1 MPANFKREISLLPKD
16 QDNNSSTAKLIHW
29 ITTVGRVVIIF
40 TELIVI
46 AAFVSRFWLDRK
58 NSDLSESIRQQK
70 AILESTA
77 LFEVD
82 YSTLQARLK
91 AIKELSDNNIDYA
104 SKLLSLSESTPP
116 NILYK
121 NLSLSTK
128 DNKILAVVSVSTT
141 KVELIA
147 NFIDNLNLNQDIKS
161 VTIEKIS
168 KKPKTRDYLI
178 DILVEFKNETNNN
191 NKTT

>member
-16 QDNNSSTAKLIHW
+16 QDNNSSTAKLIRW

-82 YSTLQARLK
+82 YSTL
-91 AIKELSDNNIDYA
+91 
-104 SKLLSLSESTPP
+104 
-116 NILYK
+116 
-121 NLSLSTK
+121 
-128 DNKILAVVSVSTT
+128 
-141 KVELIA
+141 
-147 NFIDNLNLNQDIKS
+147 
-161 VTIEKIS
+161 
-168 KKPKTRDYLI
+168 KPG
-178 DILVEFKNETNNN
+178 
-191 NKTT
+191 